1 MTKSLNNISVV
12 IPTLGSKK
20 LKFTLNSILNS
31 SISVNEII
39 IVIPKKFNFNFD
51 LTPFSSLNIVILI
64 TIEGGQVFQRI
75 EGFKIAKGNF
85 ILQLDDDIEFNQYF
99 IEELVKTI
107 ISLPNSSAVSPLLTN
122 RFNNSVYRTSFN
134 PITRIFYA
142 IFYLDFFLKE
152 GSVNSFGKSIGITT
166 INKIIKVE
174 WLPGGC
180 VLHRKENLILDNYF
194 PFKSK
199 AFMED
204 LFHSH
209 YLKAKGTSLYVN
221 SNLFAIIEEPINE
234 LYSKKLIT
242 EKINELKI
250 RKHYFQLTSLSEYKY
265 FWTYFLDFGITLIK
279 YLYLKRIEK

>member
-1 MTKSLNNISVV
+1 MTKSFNDISIV
-12 IPTLGSKK
+12 IPTLGSNK
-20 LKFTLNSILNS
+20 LKLTLNSITNS
-31 SISVNEII
+31 SIFVKEII
-39 IVIPKKFNFNFD
+39 IVIPKNFNFKFD

-64 TIEGGQVFQRI
+64 TNEGGQVFQRI

-85 ILQLDDDIEFNQYF
+85 ILQLDDDIEFNQFF
-99 IEELVKTI
+99 IEEMVKTI
-107 ISLPNSSAVSPLLTN
+107 NSLPNSSALSPLLTN

-134 PITRIFYA
+134 PLTRIFYA
-142 IFYLDFFLKE
+142 IFYLDFFLEE

-204 LFHSH
+204 LFHSY
-209 YLKAKGTSLYVN
+209 YLKSKGTSLYVN

-234 LYSKKLIT
+234 LHSEKLISD
-242 EKINELKI
+242 KINELKI
-250 RKHYFQLTSLSEYKY
+250 RKHYFLLTSLSKYKY
-265 FWTYFLDFGITLIK
+265 FWTCFLDIGITLIK
-279 YLYLKRIEK
+279 YLYLKKIEK